1 MREKIATL
9 VEWLNKSNEFH
20 LAENVSINETQTS
33 GRGLVLTEGEL
44 RKNDLII
51 SIPDSHQMNY
61 HTVLY
66 HISKFN
72 NKIKLQDVT
81 IFEHDLEEND
91 EQLRAKDPRYQA
103 YGCLDQEFLLNL
115 SSFQLL
121 ALYIL
126 TEWILL
132 PLWSSGET
140 GSFWRPFFDVWPTKE
155 ELKSIP
161 ALWNSTPASSYT
173 HLLATL
179 PLASKNHVSRIS
191 TSIKNDWEVISPVLN
206 RWNTMFAKNSPNAPS
221 IAEQYLDFLHIY
233 FVINSRCLYAEIPM
247 KKDDVANNFTMVPF
261 VDFLNHTDE
270 VDTHCYPKLAQ
281 HRKTLGSLGQ
291 FSIRC
296 GSHKYNRVGEEIML
310 NYGAHSN
317 DFLLNEYGFVLKEN
331 KWNFIDI
338 SGEVTSL
345 MKDNSEMASFL
356 KENGY
361 WGDYTISMSEV
372 SFRTVVALSLIVTL
386 DYRKIKKFLLGYIS
400 EDYFLPKIKHV
411 LHELLTPLLKNYQ
424 NAIKLLEDV
433 CSANNDS
440 LCAENVLTIYSGY
453 IKIIDSIFLLY

>member
-9 VEWLNKSNEFH
+9 VEWLTKSDEFH
-20 LAENVSINETQTS
+20 LTENLSINESETS
-33 GRGLVLTEGEL
+33 GRGLVLTNGEL
-44 RKNDLII
+44 RKNDLLI
-51 SIPDSHQMNY
+51 SIPDSHQLNY

-72 NKIKLQDVT
+72 NRIKLQDAT
-81 IFEHDLEEND
+81 ISEFDSEEYD
-91 EQLRAKDPRYQA
+91 EQLRAKDPRYEA
-103 YGCLDQEFLLNL
+103 YGCLDQDFLLSL

-132 PLWSSGET
+132 PRWYSGET
-140 GSFWRPFFDVWPTKE
+140 ESFWRPFFDVWPTKE

-161 ALWNSTPASSYT
+161 ALWNCSPTSRNT
-173 HLLATL
+173 KLLATL
-179 PLASKNHVSRIS
+179 PLASKNHVSSIS
-191 TSIKNDWEVISPVLN
+191 ALIKDDWEVISPVLN
-206 RWNTMFAKNSPNAPS
+206 RWDIMFGKSSPNIPT
-221 IAEQYLDFLHIY
+221 IDELYLEFLHIY

-247 KKDDVANNFTMVPF
+247 KKDDVANNFTLVPF
-261 VDFLNHTDE
+261 VDFLNHTEE

-281 HRKTLGSLGQ
+281 HRKKIYSLGQ

-296 GSHKYNRVGEEIML
+296 GSHQYTRVGEEIML

-338 SGEVTSL
+338 TEEVTSL
-345 MKDNSEMASFL
+345 MKENSEVALFL

-361 WGDYTISMSEV
+361 WGDYTINMSEV

-386 DYRKIKKFLLGYIS
+386 DYRRIKNFLLGYIS
-400 EDYFLPKIKHV
+400 EDYFLPKIKNV
-411 LHELLTPLLKNYQ
+411 LHKLLTSLLKKYQ
-424 NAIKLLEDV
+424 NAIRFLEDA
-433 CSANNDS
+433 SSGNSDN
-440 LCAENVLTIYSGY
+440 LCAENVSTIYSGY
-453 IKIIDSIFLLY
+453 IKIIENIFSSL